1 MSSVRY
7 KFIITL
13 QYSTSLITRE
23 TGRTR
28 VRCIILCAEAVEAD
42 GGILSQGGTQGFDHG
57 QQQHQLTELA
67 DHYVWVEKSWLHCS
81 LHAPYAYLCLNN
93 LVYLYIYI
101 YMYIFFTNSLKY
113 VFLSTLE
120 NFKDWK
126 KSRPKQSKKQNFQA
140 SDVPMWTQHYSA
152 ILLSRLALASSTP
165 VSPSQRAQKD
175 DR

>member
-1 MSSVRY
+1 MIKIVAKYYTFAGSQIKFSKKSTTQPIMLSVRY

-67 DHYVWVEKSWLHCS
+67 DHYV
-81 LHAPYAYLCLNN
+81 
-93 LVYLYIYI
+93 
-101 YMYIFFTNSLKY
+101 
-113 VFLSTLE
+113 
-120 NFKDWK
+120 
-126 KSRPKQSKKQNFQA
+126 
-140 SDVPMWTQHYSA
+140 
-152 ILLSRLALASSTP
+152 
-165 VSPSQRAQKD
+165 
-175 DR
+175 